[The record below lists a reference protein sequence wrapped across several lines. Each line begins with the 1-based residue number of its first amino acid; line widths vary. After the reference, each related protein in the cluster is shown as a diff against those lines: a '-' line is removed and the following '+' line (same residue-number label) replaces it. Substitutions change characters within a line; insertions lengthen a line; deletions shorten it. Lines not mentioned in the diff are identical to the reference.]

1 MATDAKDFQF
11 PPFYSLP
18 PFFTLQ
24 PNATVRAKQMELWTH
39 FVCDYCRF
47 HRVFMLDI
55 SDSSAI
61 FKNAEIQRQLA
72 GDARKALAK
81 HLVETGAAAWA
92 DDGKGGSQP
101 RSERLLIFWRSPSAW
116 ADQLLNWAQEMG
128 LIGSVETVQSL
139 MDGEAAEGQEFF
151 GAPRELIMVA
161 LQVELSERMVV
172 DWASRS
178 GIYRPKV
185 ASVKASND
193 RPEMNF
199 GMPHLD
205 EGTVKQ
211 ILQAAAATQQRDILF
226 LEVRNNL
233 LKEERKQAMRE
244 TLFGG

>member
-1 MATDAKDFQF
+1 MAADAKDFQF
-11 PPFYSLP
+11 PPFYNLP

-24 PNATVRAKQMELWTH
+24 PNATVRAKQMELWTQ

-55 SDSSAI
+55 SEASAI

-92 DDGKGGSQP
+92 DDDGNGGKP

-139 MDGEAAEGQEFF
+139 IDGEAAEGREFF

-161 LQVELSERMVV
+161 LQELSRRGR
-172 DWASRS
+172 ATIFRGGS
-178 GIYRPKV
+178 G
-185 ASVKASND
+185 SEGVK
-193 RPEMNF
+193 
-199 GMPHLD
+199 
-205 EGTVKQ
+205 
-211 ILQAAAATQQRDILF
+211 F
-226 LEVRNNL
+226 LP
-233 LKEERKQAMRE
+233 A
-244 TLFGG
+244 